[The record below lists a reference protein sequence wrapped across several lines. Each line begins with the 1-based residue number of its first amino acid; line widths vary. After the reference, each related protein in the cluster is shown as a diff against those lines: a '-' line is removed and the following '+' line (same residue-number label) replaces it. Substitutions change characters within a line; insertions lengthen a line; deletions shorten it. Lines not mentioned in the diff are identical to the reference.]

1 MSFEED
7 DDDGD
12 RDEEEPTTGAKLL
25 KVLGGDK
32 TCNILQSEGR
42 QYPITIQHS
51 GRMNPRHAAL
61 FRDTKLLVKTMA
73 DVIEEGLLKAPEK
86 GDVLAFLPGAKE
98 IRRVVQELNARGG
111 LLQGV
116 DIFPYNG
123 ALPKVEQDR
132 AIFRTDSDVRR
143 VIVSSPI
150 AEASLTIEGVT
161 CVVDSGLQRQP
172 RYDANTGLPH
182 LITVACSRD
191 SAVQRAGRA
200 GRTREGYCIRLFSE
214 AEFDKLSQHSTPEI
228 SSTDLVPTTLL
239 LSDWGCTSS
248 NEICNDLP
256 FLDPPPKDALE
267 KSYRRS
273 SFGGV

>member
-1 MSFEED
+1 M
-7 DDDGD
+7 
-12 RDEEEPTTGAKLL
+12 LW
-25 KVLGGDK
+25 
-32 TCNILQSEGR
+32 
-42 QYPITIQHS
+42 IQD
-51 GRMNPRHAAL
+51 
-61 FRDTKLLVKTMA
+61 FRGSQDT
-73 DVIEEGLLKAPEK
+73 
-86 GDVLAFLPGAKE
+86 
-98 IRRVVQELNARGG
+98 
-111 LLQGV
+111 
-116 DIFPYNG
+116 
-123 ALPKVEQDR
+123 
-132 AIFRTDSDVRR
+132 
-143 VIVSSPI
+143 
-150 AEASLTIEGVT
+150 
-161 CVVDSGLQRQP
+161 
-172 RYDANTGLPH
+172 YDANTGLPH